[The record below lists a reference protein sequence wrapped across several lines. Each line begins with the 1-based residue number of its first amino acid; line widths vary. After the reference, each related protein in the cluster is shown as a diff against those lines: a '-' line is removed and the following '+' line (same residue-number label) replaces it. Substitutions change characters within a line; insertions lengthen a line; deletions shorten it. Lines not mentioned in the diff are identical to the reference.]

1 MDELFRIASAYE
13 KAELTMLVLQDRRN
27 DKFYNL
33 FTIIELVP
41 VEQIPSEKIGTI
53 ELPFERIN
61 IDADY
66 TLFIGRAFELT
77 PKEAVEV
84 YSNSQTGYEFKFGSG
99 SQFIDLF
106 PDVSL
111 VTEPPDDYPLIIHS
125 GSKSDLDMVLPH
137 RNTGFRMW
145 TKLDKGKSWLQS
157 FSLKQLK
164 KIFQK
169 AGEFTSRYLNFDIS
183 TAQEHLGNIYLC
195 GCNPL
200 LRKYNLSLLDS
211 NKRLLVEMNERA
223 GKSIVGAILL
233 LEEKRGTQIGF
244 SIKVIIESIFQIID
258 LPYFPDE
265 LITTIYDIDGRL
277 LEKHY
282 GVWVNIAANLRFG
295 GTELHLTIEKDDKT
309 ELIKIPKYGKGQ
321 EVKVGAY
328 DHSNAQ
334 YFKQAAQ
341 NRRFLEL
348 EQSKEFIFFP
358 GNNGDK
364 EKAEIHI
371 REIVSNASTRCM
383 FLDPYFG
390 AVDMVYAMVVQNIGF
405 PVQIISSANFLRGK
419 INKNPD
425 SITHAEKLLQ
435 VIEDYKRLFPNQ
447 EIECRVLIGNNRS
460 PLHDRYIIVDNK
472 VYLLGSSFNEFGSRA
487 TTLSK
492 VPTPDRMITQAEK
505 WWGDDSKTYTLSE
518 FITLLNTTTDV

>member
-1 MDELFRIASAYE
+1 MDELFRVASAYE
-13 KAELTMLVLQDRRN
+13 KAELTMMVLQDRHN
-27 DKFYNL
+27 GKFYNL
-33 FTIIELVP
+33 FTVIELVP
-41 VEQIPSEKIGTI
+41 VEQIQSEWIGTI

-66 TLFIGRAFELT
+66 TLFIGRAFGLT
-77 PKEAVEV
+77 TIEAIEV
-84 YSNSQTGYEFKFGSG
+84 YTNAQAGYEFKFNSG

-106 PDVSL
+106 PEVCL
-111 VTEPPDDYPLIIHS
+111 VTEPPDDYPLVIQSIN
-125 GSKSDLDMVLPH
+125 KSDLDMVLPH
-137 RNTGFRMW
+137 RNTVFRMW
-145 TKLDKGKSWLQS
+145 TKLDKEKSWLRN
-157 FSLKQLK
+157 FTVKQLK
-164 KIFQK
+164 KIFQN
-169 AGEFTSRYLNFDIS
+169 AGEFSSRYLNFDIS

-200 LRKYNLSLLDS
+200 LRKCHLSLLDS

-223 GKSIVGAILL
+223 GKSIVGGTLL
-233 LEEKRGTQIGF
+233 FEEKRGNQIGF
-244 SIKVIIESIFQIID
+244 SIKIIIESIFQIID

-282 GVWVNIAANLRFG
+282 GVWVNIAANLRLG
-295 GTELHLTIEKDDKT
+295 GTQVHLTVEKNDKT
-309 ELIKIPKYGKGQ
+309 ELIKIPKFCKAQ
-321 EVKVGAY
+321 EVNVGTY

-334 YFKQAAQ
+334 YFKRAMQ
-341 NRRFLEL
+341 NRKYLEL
-348 EQSKEFIFFP
+348 EKNKEFIFFP
-358 GNNGDK
+358 GDKGDK

-405 PVQIISSANFLRGK
+405 PVQIISSANFLRRK

-425 SITHAEKLLQ
+425 SITHAERLLQ
-435 VIEDYKRLFPNQ
+435 VIEDYKRLFSNQ
-447 EIECRVLIGNNRS
+447 EIECRVLMGNNRS
-460 PLHDRYIIVDNK
+460 PLHDRYIIVDGK

-492 VPTPDRMITQAEK
+492 VPAPDRMITQAEK
-505 WWGDDSKTYTLSE
+505 WWGDNSKTCTLSE
-518 FITLLNTTTDV
+518 FVTLLNTTTNV